1 MHALAE
7 IVKSVEKD
15 GDTWLVVRLP
25 KSRLKEE
32 IENKTITNTEM
43 RFDDGRHI
51 SNLQRKKAYATIRD
65 IAIELGYLPE
75 EMKEIMKCNYMIET
89 GEPYFSLS
97 DCSMGTA
104 RDFIT
109 FLMDFV
115 LREGIPLSD
124 SGIERAD
131 DVGKYLYACIKHK
144 KCAVCG
150 KDGEIHHVDTIG
162 MGNDRRLVDDSG
174 YRKICLCR
182 THHTIAHQRGMP
194 SFEKMYHVYGIVIDD
209 NPDGKS

>member
-65 IAIELGYLPE
+65 IAVELGYLPE
-75 EMKEIMKCNYMIET
+75 EMKEIMKCNYMTE
-89 GEPYFSLS
+89 
-97 DCSMGTA
+97 
-104 RDFIT
+104 
-109 FLMDFV
+109 
-115 LREGIPLSD
+115 LRENVSRL
-124 SGIERAD
+124 RN
-131 DVGKYLYACIKHK
+131 H
-144 KCAVCG
+144 CG
-150 KDGEIHHVDTIG
+150 
-162 MGNDRRLVDDSG
+162 
-174 YRKICLCR
+174 
-182 THHTIAHQRGMP
+182 
-194 SFEKMYHVYGIVIDD
+194 
-209 NPDGKS
+209 

>member
-7 IVKSVEKD
+7 IVKSVEKG

-32 IENKTITNTEM
+32 IESKTITNTEM

-115 LREGIPLSD
+115 LREG
-124 SGIERAD
+124 
-131 DVGKYLYACIKHK
+131 
-144 KCAVCG
+144 
-150 KDGEIHHVDTIG
+150 
-162 MGNDRRLVDDSG
+162 
-174 YRKICLCR
+174 
-182 THHTIAHQRGMP
+182 MP
-194 SFEKMYHVYGIVIDD
+194 SFEKMYHVYGIVVDD

>member
-65 IAIELGYLPE
+65 IANVLGYGDG
-75 EMKEIMKCNYMIET
+75 T
-89 GEPYFSLS
+89 GF
-97 DCSMGTA
+97 
-104 RDFIT
+104 
-109 FLMDFV
+109 
-115 LREGIPLSD
+115 
-124 SGIERAD
+124 
-131 DVGKYLYACIKHK
+131 
-144 KCAVCG
+144 
-150 KDGEIHHVDTIG
+150 HHVSDG
-162 MGNDRRLVDDSG
+162 FRAERGNTALRQRN
-174 YRKICLCR
+174 R
-182 THHTIAHQRGMP
+182 TRG
-194 SFEKMYHVYGIVIDD
+194 
-209 NPDGKS
+209 